1 MDVLVP
7 YAAALVSF
15 ALAGALRRRRRYA
28 WAAALASYAFAAC
41 AMAWGAA
48 DGWDARTFR
57 VYYLAGGML
66 TAPLLGVGSLLFTGR
81 RWAAPVGFLYSGF
94 ALGVAVTMH
103 VHGVFGPGIPAA
115 QAHLDWLPRGV
126 AIAANSLGSLTV
138 ILVALV
144 TLRRRPLGNCLII
157 AGVAVAAA
165 GSGLSGLGVSGAG
178 GFVLVAACL
187 LYLGVA
193 GLPFA
198 PRAALTRWRGSR
210 AGRG

>member
-1 MDVLVP
+1 MDVLVA

-15 ALAGALRRRRRYA
+15 ALAGALRARRRYA
-28 WAAALASYAFAAC
+28 WAAALTAYAFAAS

-66 TAPLLGVGSLLFTGR
+66 TAPLLGVGSLLLTGR
-81 RWAAPVGFLYSGF
+81 RWATHVALLYTGF
-94 ALGVAVTMH
+94 AIGVAVTMPL
-103 VHGVFGPGIPAA
+103 HGSFGSGIPAA
-115 QAHLDWLPRGV
+115 QDHLEWLPRAV

-138 ILVALV
+138 VVVALA
-144 TLRRRPLGNCLII
+144 TLRRRPLGNTLII
-157 AGVAVAAA
+157 AGVAVAAT

-178 GFVLVAACL
+178 GFVLAAACL

-193 GLPFA
+193 GLPFRLEQ
-198 PRAALTRWRGSR
+198 P
-210 AGRG
+210 

>member
-1 MDVLVP
+1 VDVVVP

-15 ALAGALRRRRRYA
+15 GLAGALRRRRRYV
-28 WAAALASYAFAAC
+28 WSAALAAYALAAS

-66 TAPLLGVGSLLFTGR
+66 TAPLLGVGSLLFAGR
-81 RWAAPVGFLYSGF
+81 RWAAPVGLLYAGF
-94 ALGVAVTMH
+94 ALGVAVTMP
-103 VHGVFGPGIPAA
+103 VHGGFGSGIPAA
-115 QAHLDWLPRGV
+115 QHHLDWLPRAV
-126 AIAANSLGSLTV
+126 AIVANSLGSLAV
-138 ILVALV
+138 VVVAV
-144 TLRRRPLGNCLII
+144 ATLRARPLANMFII

-187 LYLGVA
+187 LYLGVS
-193 GLPFA
+193 GA
-198 PRAALTRWRGSR
+198 PILHRAR
-210 AGRG
+210 